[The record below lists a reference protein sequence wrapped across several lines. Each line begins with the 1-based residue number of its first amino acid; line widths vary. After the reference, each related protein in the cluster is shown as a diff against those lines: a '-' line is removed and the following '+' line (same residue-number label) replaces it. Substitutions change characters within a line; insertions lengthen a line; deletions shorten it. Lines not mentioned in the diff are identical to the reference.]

1 MVYFSMVD
9 ARCLDFEG
17 ITFLEG
23 GEQMIRE
30 IVMAGISVGA
40 VIALAWWMDH
50 PKKEVGSLLA
60 VGVFVVIVVV
70 AFLKNKNQVTRYQRM
85 KHKRDE

>member
-1 MVYFSMVD
+1 MV
-9 ARCLDFEG
+9 
-17 ITFLEG
+17 
-23 GEQMIRE
+23 RE

-60 VGVFVVIVVV
+60 LGVFVVLVVV
-70 AFLKNKNQVTRYQRM
+70 AFLKNKNQVTRYQKM
-85 KHKRDE
+85 KRKNDRRE